1 MGGRGLGETVRHGRE
16 YLRLANAAAAPT
28 PSESLRLASTTAA
41 PTPSILSRATATTT
55 PWRWIPS
62 RSVRDTAPPA
72 DPPVAAPDPVYDC
85 DGNNV
90 HDMPPGYYNCSV
102 RELRARIEASRL
114 QADTARRLGQRE
126 PPAASETLQ
135 PPADPPVAAPAG
147 LAVVL
152 ADALS
157 DIPDMKVAAP
167 SLAGLAVV
175 LAKAPAP
182 SKTLRRR
189 ISGKQKPH
197 KCFKRAPPRRAQVCR
212 RRKTAIF

>member
-1 MGGRGLGETVRHGRE
+1 
-16 YLRLANAAAAPT
+16 
-28 PSESLRLASTTAA
+28 
-41 PTPSILSRATATTT
+41 
-55 PWRWIPS
+55 
-62 RSVRDTAPPA
+62 
-72 DPPVAAPDPVYDC
+72 VAAPDPVYDC

-135 PPADPPVAAPAG
+135 PPADPPVAAPVGDDRYQEVARGVEKEIAAAPSTAG